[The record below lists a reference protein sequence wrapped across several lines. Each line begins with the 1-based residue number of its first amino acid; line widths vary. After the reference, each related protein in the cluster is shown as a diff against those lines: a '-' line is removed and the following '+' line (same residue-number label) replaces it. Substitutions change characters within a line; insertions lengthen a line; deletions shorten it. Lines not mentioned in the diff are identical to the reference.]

1 MRLLNCCQ
9 KLTHLSLT
17 GVHAFMRDD
26 LSVFCREA
34 PREFTEHQR
43 QVFCVYSG
51 TGVSGLRRYL
61 NTQSEFADFS
71 DGIGAHARRRAVPPN
86 DAMPIP
92 DVDGFDEADGV
103 EDDDMG
109 DGSEIAMEA
118 GPDEAQNG
126 PNMVIPPPP
135 PAPSHQHAL
144 ATQANVHGSF
154 HAVVADLNG
163 PASQVLPGPTTPTQI
178 SLDQSIAMHPVP
190 ANQGGP
196 SMAPL
201 GNLPGP
207 AGPSTASFQAPAEAG
222 DEQAG

>member
-71 DGIGAHARRRAVPPN
+71 DGIGMHTRRRAAPPN
-86 DAMPIP
+86 DAVPIT

-109 DGSEIAMEA
+109 DGSEIALEG
-118 GPDEAQNG
+118 GPDDAQNG
-126 PNMVIPPPP
+126 ANMAIPPPPPP
-135 PAPSHQHAL
+135 PAPTYQHAL
-144 ATQANVHGSF
+144 AAQANAHGGF
-154 HAVVADLNG
+154 HVVVNG
-163 PASQVLPGPTTPTQI
+163 PVPQVLPGPTTPTQI

-190 ANQGGP
+190 ANQDGP
-196 SMAPL
+196 STAPL
-201 GNLPGP
+201 GHMPGP

>member
-61 NTQSEFADFS
+61 NTQSEFADYS
-71 DGIGAHARRRAVPPN
+71 DGINAHARRRAAPPN
-86 DAMPIP
+86 DAVAIP

-109 DGSEIAMEA
+109 DGSEIALEG
-118 GPDEAQNG
+118 GPDDAQNG
-126 PNMVIPPPP
+126 HNMAIPPPPP
-135 PAPSHQHAL
+135 PAPNYPHAI
-144 ATQANVHGSF
+144 AAQPNAYGGF
-154 HAVVADLNG
+154 HAVANG
-163 PASQVLPGPTTPTQI
+163 PVPQVLPGPTTPTQI

-190 ANQGGP
+190 ANQVGP
-196 SMAPL
+196 STAPL

-207 AGPSTASFQAPAEAG
+207 AGPSTASFQAPAAAG